1 MDWRYSAKPGN
12 TCTCSDLRVFSS
24 PFAFMGQGRLKAVCR
39 YHTLATTSTSPTL
52 TQTPPPPPASDTAST
67 SFLQPS
73 RPQQYF
79 SSRCR
84 HRSSPHNCPS
94 PPDTSSHRFPSPNT
108 HSLRSLLPL
117 LLRPSSAP
125 SCQPH
130 VSPCPRSSKYPH
142 HRLQPIVLRCVS
154 SVASS
159 KFVPHVAT
167 VTNSPS
173 PRARL
178 SRCLAFSAR
187 SGLRHLLMRG
197 LTPVEDCSFAAPHLC
212 VAHNCSLFSSQHCRC
227 FSRDLLSLHLTMFAA
242 APLVPINP
250 KVNPLRSSA
259 TSYDNKTACMT
270 RRQESHQQSH
280 FRRFDTGR

>member
-1 MDWRYSAKPGN
+1 MDWRCSAKPGN

-39 YHTLATTSTSPTL
+39 YHTLATSSTPSTL
-52 TQTPPPPPASDTAST
+52 TQTPPPPPAYDTAST

-142 HRLQPIVLRCVS
+142 HRLQPIVLRCVIEICS
-154 SVASS
+154 TRRHSYKLPIAPS
-159 KFVPHVAT
+159 KT
-167 VTNSPS
+167 VSLSCLQRPLRPASPS
-173 PRARL
+173 HARTHP
-178 SRCLAFSAR
+178 SRRL
-187 SGLRHLLMRG
+187 
-197 LTPVEDCSFAAPHLC
+197 
-212 VAHNCSLFSSQHCRC
+212 
-227 FSRDLLSLHLTMFAA
+227 
-242 APLVPINP
+242 
-250 KVNPLRSSA
+250 PLRRPPSL
-259 TSYDNKTACMT
+259 
-270 RRQESHQQSH
+270 RRSQLLLIQ
-280 FRRFDTGR
+280 